1 MSEEFQQQNVARK
14 KCMCNQTLF
23 VPSLFL
29 HYSNLNRIP
38 EVIAYMCT
46 QHLHAHSQ
54 HSLVL
59 PSGNMEMGKTA
70 AWNEHVGHATISFLT
85 AVKAVCRCTPRG
97 VVGVRICIIVSI
109 TSRRVTFIC
118 QMLVIAE
125 KKKID
130 RHLEG
135 GMVIS
140 SGSCDILRR
149 EISRKILTA
158 LLSAPLYI
166 MKEGKK

>member
-1 MSEEFQQQNVARK
+1 MCNNGNSFTFLWERMSEEFQQQNVARK

-109 TSRRVTFIC
+109 TSRRVTLIC

-125 KKKID
+125 KKNRQASAGRNGNIF
-130 RHLEG
+130 R
-135 GMVIS
+135 
-140 SGSCDILRR
+140 
-149 EISRKILTA
+149 
-158 LLSAPLYI
+158 LLWHS
-166 MKEGKK
+166 